1 MTLPDNNLFYQF
13 SFRLYTM
20 SATVFTPNLFSLLR
34 NAELYT
40 FLNRRLNYAIKK
52 TFQKCRFCRNYY
64 FSQIDKSSAQYK
76 PLKLATNIYYL
87 LDSIILASSIEN
99 KIKLFKTLYLAA
111 AEPPSFAFP
120 FQITLRKTTDSTL
133 SNDTTTS
140 VKNMSF
146 EEQKQNI
153 LELVDEL
160 FEYSTEIEAWL
171 DIQFEDEYDD
181 FDFNQPIFNSALEAM
196 ASLSALAMVLKDTC
210 EQKERP
216 S

>member
-146 EEQKQNI
+146 EEQKQNM

-160 FEYSTEIEAWL
+160 FEYSTEIESWL

>member
-1 MTLPDNNLFYQF
+1 
-13 SFRLYTM
+13 
-20 SATVFTPNLFSLLR
+20 
-34 NAELYT
+34 
-40 FLNRRLNYAIKK
+40 
-52 TFQKCRFCRNYY
+52 
-64 FSQIDKSSAQYK
+64 
-76 PLKLATNIYYL
+76 
-87 LDSIILASSIEN
+87 
-99 KIKLFKTLYLAA
+99 
-111 AEPPSFAFP
+111 
-120 FQITLRKTTDSTL
+120 
-133 SNDTTTS
+133 
-140 VKNMSF
+140 MSF
-146 EEQKQNI
+146 EEQKQNM